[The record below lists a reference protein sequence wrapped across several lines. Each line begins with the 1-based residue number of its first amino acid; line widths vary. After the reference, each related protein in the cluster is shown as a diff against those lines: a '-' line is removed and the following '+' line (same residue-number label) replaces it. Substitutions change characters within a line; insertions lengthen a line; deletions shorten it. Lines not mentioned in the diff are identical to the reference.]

1 MVKSLIRLERV
12 WRSYVMGKIMVNA
25 IRDVSLE
32 VRKGD
37 FLAVVGASGSGKS
50 TLMYLIGALDVPTR
64 GRVLLNGKDITR
76 FDESELAQMRGKTI
90 GFVFQQFNLMPQLS
104 ALENVVLPMMF
115 QDGKDE
121 ERARR
126 LLEMVGL
133 GERVEHKPGELSG
146 GEQQRVAIARALAND
161 PEVILADEPTG
172 NLDSKTGKQVME
184 IIDELHHKE
193 GKTIILVTH
202 DINLVKH
209 AHTVV
214 KLKDG
219 QLVDKKRNRK
229 HH

>member
-1 MVKSLIRLERV
+1 MRKSLIRLDRV
-12 WRSYVMGKIMVNA
+12 WKTYTMGDVLVHA
-25 IRDVSLE
+25 VRDVSLD

-50 TLMYLIGALDVPTR
+50 SLMYLIGALDIPTR
-64 GRVLLNGKDITR
+64 GRVLLNRKDITR
-76 FDESELAQMRGKTI
+76 FDESALAQVRGKTI
-90 GFVFQQFNLMPQLS
+90 GFIFQQFNLMPQLS
-104 ALENVVLPMMF
+104 ALENVMLPMMF
-115 QDGKDE
+115 QNGKGE
-121 ERARR
+121 ARARR

-133 GERVEHKPGELSG
+133 GERMIHVPSELSG
-146 GEQQRVAIARALAND
+146 GEQQRVAIARALIND

-172 NLDSKTGKQVME
+172 NLDSKTGKRVMN

-219 QLVDKKRNRK
+219 EIVDRKRNHKRR
-229 HH
+229 